1 MEDDGMYGGEEQDR
15 FEAEEFDQDFMDGG
29 VREDVRKHAVVYSCC
44 LQLPLFRCTVG
55 PTGWPRPG

>member
-29 VREDVRKHAVVYSCC
+29 VREDVRKHAAVYSCC
-44 LQLPLFRCTVG
+44 LQ
-55 PTGWPRPG
+55 

>member
-29 VREDVRKHAVVYSCC
+29 VREDVRKHAAVYSCW
-44 LQLPLFRCTVG
+44 LQ
-55 PTGWPRPG
+55 

>member
-29 VREDVRKHAVVYSCC
+29 VREDVRKHGAVYSCC
-44 LQLPLFRCTVG
+44 LQ
-55 PTGWPRPG
+55 